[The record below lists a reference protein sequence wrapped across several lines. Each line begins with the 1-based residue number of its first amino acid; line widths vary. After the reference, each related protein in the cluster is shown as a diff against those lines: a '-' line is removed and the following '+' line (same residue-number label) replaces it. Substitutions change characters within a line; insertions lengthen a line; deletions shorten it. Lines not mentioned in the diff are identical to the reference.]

1 MARITT
7 PLSDTQIKQAK
18 PKEKEYSLNDGQGLA
33 LRIKPTGSKLWIFNY
48 YQPFTKKRKNIGFGQ
63 YPDVSLASARKKRSE
78 ARQLVS
84 DNIDPLDHREQQS
97 DIQRLALANTLE
109 HIAKQWIDIKRSTVS
124 EDHANKTWS
133 SIELHIFP
141 SLGKY
146 PIDKLTAKKVIEQ
159 LSPIAAKGSLE
170 TIKRLCQRLNEI
182 MIFAVNTGL
191 IESNPLSGI
200 GKAFKTPEKQHLATI
215 KPEELPALMQ
225 TINRASIKR
234 VTRHLI
240 EWQLHTLT
248 RPSEAAG
255 ARWDEIDID
264 NAVWVIPAERMKKR
278 REHSIPLTVQ
288 ALEILEQI
296 KPISGHREHVF
307 PSDRNPRT
315 HINSQTANMALKRM
329 GYENKLVAH
338 GLRAL
343 GSTILNEHGF
353 DYDLIEAALAHV
365 DKNEVRAAYN
375 RADYIKRRIP
385 MMEWWS
391 AHIEE
396 STVKGFSSSKRI
408 TPLKLVNG

>member
-7 PLSDTQIKQAK
+7 PLTNTQIKQAK

-48 YQPFTKKRKNIGFGQ
+48 YQPFTKKRKNMGLGI
-63 YPDVSLASARKKRSE
+63 YPDVSLASARQKRNE

-84 DNIDPLDHREQQS
+84 DDIDPLDHREQQH
-97 DIQRLALANTLE
+97 DIQKLALGNTLE
-109 HIAKQWIDIKRSTVS
+109 HIAKQWIDVKRSTVS
-124 EDHANKTWS
+124 EDHANKTWTS
-133 SIELHIFP
+133 LELHIFP
-141 SLGKY
+141 NLGKY

-182 MIFAVNTGL
+182 MVFSVNTGL
-191 IESNPLSGI
+191 LEHNPLSGI

-255 ARWDEIDID
+255 ARWDEIDIE
-264 NAVWVIPAERMKKR
+264 NAIWTIPAERMKKR
-278 REHSIPLTVQ
+278 REHSIPLTAQ
-288 ALEILEQI
+288 ALDILEQI
-296 KPISGHREHVF
+296 KPISGHRDFVF
-307 PSDRNPRT
+307 PSDRNPRN

-353 DYDLIEAALAHV
+353 DYDLVEAALAHV

-375 RADYIKRRIP
+375 RADYIKRRTP

-391 AHIEE
+391 EHIEN
-396 STVKGFSSSKRI
+396 SALKGLTRRSQVTQFKVMNS
-408 TPLKLVNG
+408 

>member
-1 MARITT
+1 MANTT
-7 PLSDTQIKQAK
+7 APLTNTEIKNAK
-18 PKEKEYSLNDGQGLA
+18 PKAKEYNLADGRGLA
-33 LRIKPTGSKLWIFNY
+33 LRIKINGSKLWIFNY
-48 YQPFTKKRKNIGFGQ
+48 QQPYTKKRKNLSFGT
-63 YPDVSLASARKKRSE
+63 YPDLSLADARKHRE
-78 ARQLVS
+78 LARQLLAQ
-84 DNIDPLDHREQQS
+84 NIDPKDHREEQT
-97 DIQRLALANTLE
+97 DIQKLALANTLE
-109 HIAKQWIDIKRSTVS
+109 HIAKQWIDVKRSTVS
-124 EDHANKTWS
+124 DDHANKTWNS
-133 SIELHIFP
+133 LELHIFP

-191 IESNPLSGI
+191 IDSNPLSGI

-255 ARWDEIDID
+255 ARWDEIDIE
-264 NAVWVIPAERMKKR
+264 NAIWTIPDKRMKKR
-278 REHSIPLTVQ
+278 REHSIPLTAQ
-288 ALEILEQI
+288 ALDILEQI
-296 KPISGHREHVF
+296 KPISGHREFVF

-329 GYENKLVAH
+329 GYENRLVAH

-353 DYDLIEAALAHV
+353 DYDLVEAALAHI

-375 RADYIKRRIP
+375 RADYIKRRTP
-385 MMEWWS
+385 MMAWWS

-396 STVKGFSSSKRI
+396 CVTNV
-408 TPLKLVNG
+408 TPIKAKMKLATLNT

>member
-1 MARITT
+1 
-7 PLSDTQIKQAK
+7 
-18 PKEKEYSLNDGQGLA
+18 
-33 LRIKPTGSKLWIFNY
+33 
-48 YQPFTKKRKNIGFGQ
+48 
-63 YPDVSLASARKKRSE
+63 
-78 ARQLVS
+78 
-84 DNIDPLDHREQQS
+84 
-97 DIQRLALANTLE
+97 
-109 HIAKQWIDIKRSTVS
+109 
-124 EDHANKTWS
+124 
-133 SIELHIFP
+133 
-141 SLGKY
+141 
-146 PIDKLTAKKVIEQ
+146 
-159 LSPIAAKGSLE
+159 
-170 TIKRLCQRLNEI
+170 

-191 IESNPLSGI
+191 IDSNPLSGI

-264 NAVWVIPAERMKKR
+264 NAIWVIPAERMKKR
-278 REHSIPLTVQ
+278 REHSIPLTAQ
-288 ALEILEQI
+288 ALHILEQI
-296 KPISGHREHVF
+296 KPISGHREF
-307 PSDRNPRT
+307 ICPSDRNPRT

-343 GSTILNEHGF
+343 GSTILNEYGF
-353 DYDLIEAALAHV
+353 DYDLVEAALAHV

-385 MMEWWS
+385 MMKWWS
-391 AHIEE
+391 EHIE
-396 STVKGFSSSKRI
+396 SSALKGFI
-408 TPLKLVNG
+408 TTSEVTHLKQINS

>member
-48 YQPFTKKRKNIGFGQ
+48 YQPFTKKRKNMGLGK
-63 YPDVSLASARKKRSE
+63 YPDVSLASARQKRNE
-78 ARQLVS
+78 ARQFVS
-84 DNIDPLDHREQQS
+84 ENIDPLDNREQQT
-97 DIQRLALANTLE
+97 DIQKLALGNTLE
-109 HIAKQWIDIKRSTVS
+109 HIAKQWIEVKRSSVS
-124 EDHANKTWS
+124 DDHANKTWNS
-133 SIELHIFP
+133 LELHIFP

-191 IESNPLSGI
+191 IDSNPLSGI

-234 VTRHLI
+234 VTRYLI

-255 ARWDEIDID
+255 ARWDEIDFN
-264 NAVWVIPAERMKKR
+264 NAIWVIPAERMKKR
-278 REHSIPLTVQ
+278 REHSIPLTAQ

-296 KPISGHREHVF
+296 KPISGHREFVF

-343 GSTILNEHGF
+343 GSTILNEYGF
-353 DYDLIEAALAHV
+353 DYDLVEAALAHV

-391 AHIEE
+391 EHIE
-396 STVKGFSSSKRI
+396 SSLLKGFITTSKI
-408 TPLKLVNG
+408 THLKQINS

>member
-7 PLSDTQIKQAK
+7 PLTNTQIKQAK

-48 YQPFTKKRKNIGFGQ
+48 YQPFTKKRKNMGLGI
-63 YPDVSLASARKKRSE
+63 YPDVSLASARQKRNE

-84 DNIDPLDHREQQS
+84 DDIDPLDHREQQH
-97 DIQRLALANTLE
+97 DIQKLALGNTLE
-109 HIAKQWIDIKRSTVS
+109 HIAKQWIDVKRSSVS
-124 EDHANKTWS
+124 EDHANKTWTS
-133 SIELHIFP
+133 LELHIFP

-182 MIFAVNTGL
+182 MVFSVNTGL
-191 IESNPLSGI
+191 LEHNPLSGI

-255 ARWDEIDID
+255 APWDEIDIE
-264 NAVWVIPAERMKKR
+264 NAIWTIPAERMKKR
-278 REHSIPLTVQ
+278 REHSIPLTAQ
-288 ALEILEQI
+288 ALDILEQI
-296 KPISGHREHVF
+296 KPISGHREFVF

-329 GYENKLVAH
+329 GYENRLVAH

-343 GSTILNEHGF
+343 GSTILNEYGF

-385 MMEWWS
+385 MMKWWS
-391 AHIEE
+391 EHIED
-396 STVKGFSSSKRI
+396 SALKGLTRRSQVTQFKVMNS
-408 TPLKLVNG
+408 

>member
-7 PLSDTQIKQAK
+7 PLTNTQIKQAK

-48 YQPFTKKRKNIGFGQ
+48 YQPFTKKRKNMGLGI
-63 YPDVSLASARKKRSE
+63 YPDVSLASARQKRNE

-84 DNIDPLDHREQQS
+84 DDIDPLNHREQQH
-97 DIQRLALANTLE
+97 DIQKLALENTLE
-109 HIAKQWIDIKRSTVS
+109 HIAKQWIDVKRSTVS
-124 EDHANKTWS
+124 EDHANKTWTS
-133 SIELHIFP
+133 LELHIFP

-146 PIDKLTAKKVIEQ
+146 PIDKLQAKKVIEQ
-159 LSPIAAKGSLE
+159 LTPIAAKGSLE

-182 MIFAVNTGL
+182 MVFAANTGL
-191 IESNPLSGI
+191 IEHNPLSGI

-234 VTRHLI
+234 VTRYLI

-255 ARWDEIDID
+255 ARWDEINID
-264 NAVWVIPAERMKKR
+264 NAIWTIPAERMKKR
-278 REHSIPLTVQ
+278 REHSIPLTAQ
-288 ALEILEQI
+288 ALDILEQI
-296 KPISGHREHVF
+296 KPISGHREFVF

-353 DYDLIEAALAHV
+353 DYDLVEAALAHV
-365 DKNEVRAAYN
+365 DKNEVRSAYN
-375 RADYIKRRIP
+375 RAEYIERRRS
-385 MMEWWS
+385 MMTWWS
-391 AHIEE
+391 KHILN
-396 STVKGFSSSKRI
+396 SDN
-408 TPLKLVNG
+408 LKAIA

>member
-1 MARITT
+1 MARITA
-7 PLSDTQIKQAK
+7 PLTNTQIKQAK

-48 YQPFTKKRKNIGFGQ
+48 YQPFTKKRKNMGLGM
-63 YPDVSLASARKKRSE
+63 YPDVSLASARQKRNE

-84 DNIDPLDHREQQS
+84 EDIDPLDNREQQT
-97 DIQRLALANTLE
+97 DIQKLALGNTLE
-109 HIAKQWIDIKRSTVS
+109 HIAKQWIDVKRSSVS
-124 EDHANKTWS
+124 DDHANKTWS
-133 SIELHIFP
+133 SLELHIFP

-191 IESNPLSGI
+191 IDSNPLSGI

-225 TINRASIKR
+225 TLNRASIKR

-264 NAVWVIPAERMKKR
+264 NAIWVIPAERMKKR
-278 REHSIPLTVQ
+278 REHSIPLTTQ
-288 ALEILEQI
+288 TLEILEQI
-296 KPISGHREHVF
+296 KPISGHREFVF
-307 PSDRNPRT
+307 PSDRNPHS

-343 GSTILNEHGF
+343 GSTILNEYGF
-353 DYDLIEAALAHV
+353 DYDLVEAALAHV

-391 AHIEE
+391 EHIES
-396 STVKGFSSSKRI
+396 STAEGFTSHIKYELERLYI
-408 TPLKLVNG
+408 